1 MDAQQPIHRSVDV
14 LIEHGMPF
22 ERLQQASWIN
32 AIEDRLGFSLP
43 VALRVLTAN
52 YAFPAVRVG
61 GVELFANLG
70 DGSDDDLTV
79 APFKDPH
86 LSKWLQANRRI
97 QFARL
102 VTGRYDPVCL
112 ESRGKLSTA
121 VEVFD
126 HEDILLARKKV
137 NSTVLSAS
145 LEELLQR
152 AVSAAL
158 GSTVGRTG
166 KL

>member
-1 MDAQQPIHRSVDV
+1 MDAQLSIHRSVAV
-14 LIEHGMPF
+14 LIERGMPF

-32 AIEDRLGFSLP
+32 TIEDRLGFPIP
-43 VALRVLTAN
+43 VALRALTTN
-52 YAFPAVRVG
+52 YAFPAVSVA

-70 DGSDDDLTV
+70 DGSDVDLTV

-86 LSKWLQANRRI
+86 LFKWFQANRRI
-97 QFARL
+97 QFARPA
-102 VTGRYDPVCL
+102 TGSYDPVCL
-112 ESRGKLSTA
+112 ESRGKVSTA

-137 NSTVLSAS
+137 KSTVFSPS

-152 AVSAAL
+152 AAA
-158 GSTVGRTG
+158 
-166 KL
+166 